1 MKKILLVFVVL
12 LVAFCGIWIFKAKT
26 PVNRPDDA
34 DAVKGDLWWENT
46 NIPQPDPEWVLD
58 PEIPANYIPVPGE
71 NELYMVIDDD
81 GKITEYRKR
90 TKQEDGSWLWETI
103 NPDIPDNYE
112 PVEGL
117 KDVYKVTDKD
127 GKTSYYKYIRN
138 DDDTFAFIPV
148 DKNGKELQPEKPSE
162 DNSNAIPQNYIRIK
176 GNIYAVY
183 NEHGV
188 CIGYKERRFDEKTE
202 KYYWV
207 DAEKPKEDTPKPT
220 DPTTPSIPVP
230 PIQDPP
236 TTPTNPSNPTN
247 PTAPTN
253 PGDEDN
259 KTLTQTEIIT
269 STEIK
274 GGWVIT
280 YETKITRVYTAQGV
294 LLSTKKEG
302 PVEVDR
308 RKLTDDDQNVPDPSK
323 IAATLQKEY
332 ARVSVGLAYR
342 DDLAQEVLNII
353 NVERAAAG
361 LPLMRIDAKSN
372 GQLLAHIRAADMAI
386 YNHSDYDSPMYG
398 TLSQLCERF
407 KIETDNTYE
416 ALWKTTSSKAAQD
429 IASRLQLM
437 HGDKILLSEY
447 DSIGLSIVSKNGY
460 FYIDFIIL
468 E

>member
-207 DAEKPKEDTPKPT
+207 DAEKPKEDAPKPT

-253 PGDEDN
+253 PGDEDD